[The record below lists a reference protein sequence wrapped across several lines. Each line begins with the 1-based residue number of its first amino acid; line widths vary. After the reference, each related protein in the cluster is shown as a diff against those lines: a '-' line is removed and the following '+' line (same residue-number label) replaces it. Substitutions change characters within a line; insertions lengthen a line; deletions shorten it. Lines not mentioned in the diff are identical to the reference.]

1 MIKKILKLF
10 RKENNYGD
18 NTVVLPISNKYIKIK
33 IHGKNNKVIFSQDF
47 PQNTRIHIEIYGDNN
62 TVDLGCVYGN
72 IKIMIGY
79 AWVKTHNT
87 LFKCGYGRINQGEF
101 LLLENNTHI
110 TIGDDCLFSWGISF
124 RCTDDHTIMD
134 MNGNIINHAK
144 FIEIGNHVWIAK
156 QVTVL
161 KNTKILDNTVVGC
174 NSVVAKQFDKSNIV
188 IAGNPARII
197 KENINLDE
205 KYIHEAYN
213 ENI

>member
-1 MIKKILKLF
+1 
-10 RKENNYGD
+10 
-18 NTVVLPISNKYIKIK
+18 
-33 IHGKNNKVIFSQDF
+33 
-47 PQNTRIHIEIYGDNN
+47 
-62 TVDLGCVYGN
+62 
-72 IKIMIGY
+72 
-79 AWVKTHNT
+79 
-87 LFKCGYGRINQGEF
+87 
-101 LLLENNTHI
+101 
-110 TIGDDCLFSWGISF
+110 
-124 RCTDDHTIMD
+124 MD

-197 KENINLDE
+197 KENIKWDE
-205 KYIHEAYN
+205 KYINEAYN